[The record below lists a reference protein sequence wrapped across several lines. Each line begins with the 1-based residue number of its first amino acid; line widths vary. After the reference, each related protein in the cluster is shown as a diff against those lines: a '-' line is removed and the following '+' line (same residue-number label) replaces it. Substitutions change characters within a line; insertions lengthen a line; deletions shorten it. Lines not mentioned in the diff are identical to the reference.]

1 MKCGTNWPSGTRHH
15 VQCVE
20 FAGQVGL
27 KVSTSTRPCSLS
39 ELLFGPQT
47 WNVCQR
53 KTLKR
58 TFFFL
63 SVCVEKWQWR
73 VERGSLSSRKTLGLC
88 RHANRRRS
96 PVVDNSLVLVSGT
109 SLSLLFE
116 RTQLVSLDKLKM
128 RFFFCRPIISI
139 LDILCVYL
147 VSVFICLCQRFHLIR
162 YYSGLLD
169 SILRLQCRIVR

>member
-53 KTLKR
+53 KTLKG

-109 SLSLLFE
+109 SLFLLFE

-128 RFFFCRPIISI
+128 RFFFVVQSSQS
-139 LDILCVYL
+139 LTFCVCI
-147 VSVFICLCQRFHLIR
+147 VFICLCQRFHLIR